1 MSESKELLEATIKG
15 LEEKVNELNNDLHSK
30 QKELEDINKP
40 EMTAEM
46 YDQIQG
52 LIEDSINQVSISDN
66 DVEYSVEVDY
76 DKRINM
82 YDISLNDT
90 YNFTSSIMQEIDNHY
105 KIVDKSE

>member
-46 YDQIQG
+46 HDQIRSI
-52 LIEDSINQVSISDN
+52 IEDSVNQVSISD
-66 DVEYSVEVDY
+66 DDIEYSVDIDY
-76 DKRINM
+76 DRKISIHDIN
-82 YDISLNDT
+82 LNDT
-90 YNFTSSIMQEIDNHY
+90 YAFTSAIFQEIDNHY

>member
-1 MSESKELLEATIKG
+1 
-15 LEEKVNELNNDLHSK
+15 
-30 QKELEDINKP
+30 
-40 EMTAEM
+40 MTAEM
-46 YDQIQG
+46 HDQIRSI
-52 LIEDSINQVSISDN
+52 IEDSVNQVSISD
-66 DVEYSVEVDY
+66 DDIEYSVEVDY

>member
-1 MSESKELLEATIKG
+1 MSNNKELLEATVKG
-15 LEEKVNELNNDLHSK
+15 LQEKIQQLNTDYKNKL
-30 QKELEDINKP
+30 QELEDINKP

-46 YDQIQG
+46 HDQIRSI
-52 LIEDSINQVSISDN
+52 IEDSVNQVSISD
-66 DVEYSVEVDY
+66 DDIEYSVEVDY

>member
-15 LEEKVNELNNDLHSK
+15 LEEKVNQLNNDLHSK

-46 YDQIQG
+46 HDQIRSF
-52 LIEDSINQVSISDN
+52 IEDGVNQVSISD
-66 DVEYSVEVDY
+66 DDIEYSVEVDY
-76 DKRINM
+76 DKRINI

-90 YNFTSSIMQEIDNHY
+90 YSFTSSIMQEIDNHY

>member
-46 YDQIQG
+46 HDQIRSI
-52 LIEDSINQVSISDN
+52 IEDSVNQVSISDN